1 MQLRKKKIK
10 YQTIENQHIFHSKE
24 EKSLIKEESNENKI

>member
-1 MQLRKKKIK
+1 MQLRKKPKK
-10 YQTIENQHIFHSKE
+10 HQTLENQHIFHSKE